1 MHKEAWCGMWVKYS
15 RALYVS
21 SGRVHNC
28 QCVTSLGL
36 LCYIVSLLKDMS
48 THTFAHKHRRTSNAW
63 HINEGMETDMWC
75 SVIYTHI
82 HRHTKGPEDGVRL
95 VTVPFPVSVSVSPE
109 EWGRVPSGDTQP
121 VITKWHKWPTFPSST
136 AFLIISALSSK
147 FLYLILP
154 SSDSVMV
161 SVSQHNFETLYSNK
175 M

>member
-1 MHKEAWCGMWVKYS
+1 MHWNEGTSITVPLKRKAHTNMHKEAWCGMWVKYS

-82 HRHTKGPEDGVRL
+82 HRHTKGPEDGWGWWQCLFLCQCQSLQRNEAECPA
-95 VTVPFPVSVSVSPE
+95 VTHS
-109 EWGRVPSGDTQP
+109 
-121 VITKWHKWPTFPSST
+121 
-136 AFLIISALSSK
+136 LSSQSDINDP
-147 FLYLILP
+147 LSLP
-154 SSDSVMV
+154 ARPS
-161 SVSQHNFETLYSNK
+161 
-175 M
+175 